1 MFIILMVIIPM
12 IISIN
17 LIIIIIIHIT
27 IMIISMFIYEQNSV
41 IVSLAEWVSKWLK
54 LGQKQIKKRQKN
66 PKNCSG
72 LQFLS
77 WLIVKGFGTSLS

>member
-1 MFIILMVIIPM
+1 MVIIPM

-17 LIIIIIIHIT
+17 LNIIIIIHIT

-66 PKNCSG
+66 PKTVQDCNSWVGSLWKVLG
-72 LQFLS
+72 LH
-77 WLIVKGFGTSLS
+77 